1 VCHCDQPFLTLKQ
14 GGFTEHLINCLF
26 GRIAALHG
34 ARKLDYPVDMSRF
47 LRSAR
52 LALHP
57 ARTITQRFLNRFVL
71 LTIIAAILSASSAC
85 NRSNNP
91 FELIHQT
98 TKHTGSEAGINPVP
112 DAEGSRT
119 ETLRI
124 VGAIQAVQ
132 SQRVMAPRLSAQTSG
147 NMLATSIV
155 SNGSRVRAGDVLVV
169 FDSQTQMKNIQDR
182 QAEYDGLVRQIQRR
196 QADHVAALAN
206 DETELK
212 GAELDVQSA
221 LLETRKNDLIPQ
233 SQAKINM
240 VNLTEAEAKYRQ
252 LQETLELK
260 HEARAAELRI
270 LEIQRDRAKLAVDQA
285 ESNIEKMTLR
295 SPMDGLVV
303 LSQIRK
309 GTRQVYPQ
317 AGDEFSS
324 GRGILMVVDTAR
336 MRVAAMLNQ
345 ADISRVYT
353 GQAAKVRLDAY
364 PELVFNGRV
373 EQISPI
379 ATGMRRIR
387 QFSITV
393 SIEESH
399 PNLLPDL
406 TASVDL
412 MFTPEAADD

>member
-1 VCHCDQPFLTLKQ
+1 MRFYRQPVSVFQ
-14 GGFTEHLINCLF
+14 QCGF
-26 GRIAALHG
+26 GRFILIAAAAAVL
-34 ARKLDYPVDMSRF
+34 AASPACSRMYDSPEPIRQTAKNFSRETSADPV
-47 LRSAR
+47 
-52 LALHP
+52 H
-57 ARTITQRFLNRFVL
+57 V
-71 LTIIAAILSASSAC
+71 
-85 NRSNNP
+85 
-91 FELIHQT
+91 
-98 TKHTGSEAGINPVP
+98 
-112 DAEGSRT
+112 AEEKDT
-119 ETLRI
+119 ESLRI
-124 VGAIQAVQ
+124 VGAVQAVQ
-132 SQRVMAPRLSAQTSG
+132 SQRIIAPRLSAQTSG

-169 FDSQTQMKNIQDR
+169 FDSQTQTKNIQDR
-182 QAEYDGLVRQIQRR
+182 QAEYDGLVRQIQRK

-221 LLETRKNDLIPQ
+221 LMEMRKNDLIPQ
-233 SQAKINM
+233 SQAKINT
-240 VNLTEAEAKYRQ
+240 VNLAEAEAKYRQ

-260 HEARAAELRI
+260 NEARAAELRI

-324 GRGILMVVDTAR
+324 GRGIMTVVDTAR
-336 MRVAAMLNQ
+336 MRVAAVLNQ

-353 GQAAKVRLDAY
+353 GQTTKVRLDAY
-364 PELVFNGRV
+364 PELVFNGTI

-379 ATGMRRIR
+379 VTGTRRIR

-412 MFTPEAADD
+412 MLTPEAADD